1 MTVNDRIKEVRKK
14 FNLTQEELGEKL
26 GVSRGI
32 IKNIEYNVVDAST
45 KPLLLTSI
53 CSTFGISRE
62 WLENGDDEML
72 AKTSSTVIDEIC
84 EKLNLN
90 DFGKRALIAYLKLSE
105 DEQNVLAKY
114 AELVVSGEKSTNIV
128 EMLSAARG
136 SDDNIKKI
144 QTDLET
150 VSKLDEL
157 PDRSSE
163 LD

>member
-1 MTVNDRIKEVRKK
+1 MTVNDRIKDVRKK

-62 WLENGDDEML
+62 WLENGDGEML
-72 AKTSSTVIDEIC
+72 AKTSSAVIDEIC
-84 EKLNLN
+84 EKLSLN

-105 DEQNVLAKY
+105 EEQDVLAKY

-136 SDDNIKKI
+136 SDDNSRKI
-144 QTDLET
+144 QTDLGT
-150 VSKLDEL
+150 ASKLDEL
-157 PDRSSE
+157 PDKSH
-163 LD
+163 DFD